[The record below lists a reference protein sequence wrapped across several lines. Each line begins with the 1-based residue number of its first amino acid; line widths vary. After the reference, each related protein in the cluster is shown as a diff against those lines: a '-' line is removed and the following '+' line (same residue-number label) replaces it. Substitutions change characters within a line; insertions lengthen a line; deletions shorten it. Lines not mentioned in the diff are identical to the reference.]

1 MTICLNGV
9 NISILIGANMNRMFC
24 YLWYEKNKPDE
35 SKFGERWVFDGQDP
49 EKEVWKRI
57 KDSVGVRKDLI
68 RDGTIQLKCIWDV
81 TELAK
86 KVNRYYQ
93 RSRMDDYIR
102 PHIGFRKG
110 STGEIHELTADEVKL
125 KVDNY
130 LKKSDQPLPV
140 VGLTRNQAA
149 AAEETLERIK
159 QGDRIFLAEL
169 CARFGKT
176 IFSGVLVKETN
187 TKLTVVVSYV
197 LTSFASFEKD
207 LSGFEQFKDY
217 VLIDT
222 ADPEYQEVIDSAL
235 AQDKQVV
242 AFLSMCVGSRRQEK
256 IDYLFGR
263 DTDRL
268 VIVDE
273 ADFGVHQKNQVVP
286 LQNALQPNDT
296 LLLMTGTNS
305 DKAASTWIPDY
316 FLSVTYPELVIEKKL
331 KSKDTATNLTHFEVN
346 PKRHELVVD
355 IELYQMDLKSAVDL
369 TLEQN
374 PNLNRDGLASWS
386 KFAAKPIKAKGLW
399 TNILQAVF
407 EGKHGLDNL
416 NIDLQTNEVPEHR
429 VAMMFLPGSI
439 GISNGDLSTVSKM
452 AKDALK
458 GYSIVTVSGEEM
470 ENRTAESKVKEEIE
484 KAKRNNQNVLILSA
498 GMAQRSFSVGE
509 ITELYLAY
517 DSGDAGATI
526 QKISRAL
533 TPHTESKIGRI
544 VSLSFDPNRDDKF
557 DDLVLITADNFQKRH
572 DKDIRQ
578 ALSEVLKTIDIFQCT
593 EDGSV
598 KILRDEY
605 LEQLIE
611 NGRLS
616 RVLGKTSDLSK
627 LTAAEIKALGQ
638 GQIDYYRAAKT
649 AAAQTGKTRQA
660 SAKVSNSP
668 ANNSTNKE
676 LADARKMITTL
687 VENLDILTYG
697 SNSSTIQE
705 ALVKINA
712 DEQKQS
718 EVRKHFGIDFEIIY
732 DLFERNII
740 NTNMVRLLEK
750 DKG

>member
-1 MTICLNGV
+1 
-9 NISILIGANMNRMFC
+9 MFC
-24 YLWYEKNKPDE
+24 YLWFEKDKPNE
-35 SKFGERWVFDGQDP
+35 CKFGERWVFAGQDP

-57 KDSVGVRKDLI
+57 KSSVGVRKDLI
-68 RDGTIQLKCIWDV
+68 TDGTIQLVDIWDV
-81 TELAK
+81 TELSK

-102 PHIGFRKG
+102 PYIGFRKG
-110 STGEIHELTADEVKL
+110 STGEIHELPSSEVSL
-125 KVDNY
+125 RVNNF
-130 LKKSDQPLPV
+130 LKKSDQPLPF

-149 AAEETLERIK
+149 AAEETLDRI
-159 QGDRIFLAEL
+159 QLGDRIFLAEL

-176 IFSGVLVKETN
+176 IFSGVLIKETGI
-187 TKLTVVVSYV
+187 KLTIVVSYV

-222 ADPEYQEVIDSAL
+222 ADPDYQEVVSSAL
-235 AQDKQVV
+235 AQNKQVV
-242 AFLSMCVGSRRQEK
+242 AFLSMCAGGRRQEK
-256 IDYLFGR
+256 IDFLFAQ
-263 DTDRL
+263 TQQRL
-268 VIVDE
+268 IVVDE
-273 ADFGVHQKNQVVP
+273 ADYGVHQQAQVLP
-286 LQNALQPNDT
+286 LQNAIDLDDV
-296 LLLMTGTNS
+296 LFLMTGTNS
-305 DKAASTWIPDY
+305 DKAVSTWVPDH

-331 KSKDTATNLTHFEVN
+331 KSKDTTTRLTHFEVN
-346 PKRHELVVD
+346 PKRHNLVVD

-374 PNLNRDGLASWS
+374 PSLNREELASWS

-399 TNILQAVF
+399 VNILQSVF

-416 NIDLQTNEVPEHR
+416 NIDLQTNEVPDQR
-429 VAMMFLPGSI
+429 VAMMFLPGSM
-439 GISNGDLSTVSKM
+439 GIANGDLATVSKM

-458 GYSIVTVSGEEM
+458 GYSIVTVSGDEM
-470 ENRTAESKVKEEIE
+470 ENRTAESKVKEEID

-517 DSGDAGATI
+517 DAGDAGATI

-533 TPHTESKIGRI
+533 TPHNESKIGRI

-557 DDLVLITADNFQKRH
+557 DDLVLITAENYQKRH
-572 DKDIRQ
+572 NKDIRQ
-578 ALSEVLKTIDIFQCT
+578 ALAEVLKTLDIFRCS
-593 EDGSV
+593 DNGSV

-616 RVLGKTSDLSK
+616 RVIGKISDLSK
-627 LTAAEIKALGQ
+627 LTAAEIQALAAGNA
-638 GQIDYYRAAKT
+638 DVYKAAKT
-649 AAAQTGKTRQA
+649 VAAKIGKTRNGQGSSNRSTSKA
-660 SAKVSNSP
+660 TTPLKTLAEAK
-668 ANNSTNKE
+668 
-676 LADARKMITTL
+676 KMITTL

-697 SNSSTIQE
+697 SNSVTIQE
-705 ALVKINA
+705 AIEKISK
-712 DEQKQS
+712 DEIKQQ
-718 EVRKHFGIDFEIIY
+718 EVRKHFGIDFEIIN

-750 DKG
+750 DKS

>member
-1 MTICLNGV
+1 MY
-9 NISILIGANMNRMFC
+9 C
-24 YLWYEKNKPDE
+24 YLWYEKDKPDE
-35 SKFGERWVFDGQDP
+35 CKFGERWVFSDQDP

-57 KDSVGVRKDLI
+57 KSSLGVRKDLI
-68 RDGTIQLKCIWDV
+68 SDGTIQLVTIWDV

-102 PHIGFRKG
+102 PYIGFRKG
-110 STGEIHELTADEVKL
+110 STGEIHELSASEVKL
-125 KVDNY
+125 RVDSF
-130 LKKSDQPLPV
+130 LKKSDQPLPL
-140 VGLTRNQAA
+140 VGLTRNQAS
-149 AAEETLERIK
+149 AAEETLDKIK
-159 QGDRIFLAEL
+159 LGDRIFLAEL

-176 IFSGVLVKETN
+176 IFSGVLIKETEI
-187 TKLTVVVSYV
+187 KLTVVVSYV
-197 LTSFASFEKD
+197 LTSFTSFEKD

-222 ADPEYQEVIDSAL
+222 ADPDYQEVVSSAL
-235 AQDKQVV
+235 AQNKQVV
-242 AFLSMCVGSRRQEK
+242 AFLSMCAGGRRQEK
-256 IDYLFGR
+256 IDFLFAQ
-263 DTDRL
+263 TQQRL
-268 VIVDE
+268 IIVDE
-273 ADFGVHQKNQVVP
+273 ADYGVHQQGQVLP
-286 LQNALQPNDT
+286 LQNAIDPDDVLF
-296 LLLMTGTNS
+296 LMTGTNS
-305 DKAASTWIPDY
+305 DKAVSTWVPDH

-331 KSKDTATNLTHFEVN
+331 KSKDTATRLKHFKVD
-346 PKRHELVVD
+346 PKRHNLVVD

-374 PNLNRDGLASWS
+374 PNLNREELASWS

-399 TNILQAVF
+399 VNILQSVF

-416 NIDLQTNEVPEHR
+416 NIDLQTNEVPDQR
-429 VAMMFLPGSI
+429 VAMMFLPGSM
-439 GISNGDLSTVSKM
+439 GIANGDLATVSKM

-458 GYSIVTVSGEEM
+458 GYSIVTVSGDEM
-470 ENRTAESKVKEEIE
+470 ENRTAESKVKEEID

-517 DSGDAGATI
+517 DAGDAGATI

-557 DDLVLITADNFQKRH
+557 DDLVLITAENYQKRH

-578 ALSEVLKTIDIFQCT
+578 ALAEVLKTLDIFRCT
-593 EDGSV
+593 ADGSV
-598 KILRDEY
+598 KIFRDEY

-616 RVLGKTSDLSK
+616 RVIGKISDLSK
-627 LTAAEIKALGQ
+627 LTAAEIQALAAGNA
-638 GQIDYYRAAKT
+638 DVYKAAKT
-649 AAAQTGKTRQA
+649 AAAAVGKTRNGQA
-660 SAKVSNSP
+660 SSNGSTSKATAPIKTLAEAK
-668 ANNSTNKE
+668 
-676 LADARKMITTL
+676 KMITTL

-697 SNSSTIQE
+697 SNSVTIQE
-705 ALVKINA
+705 AIEKISK
-712 DEQKQS
+712 DKIKQQ
-718 EVRKHFGIDFEIIY
+718 EVRKHFGIDFEIIN

-750 DKG
+750 DKS

>member
-1 MTICLNGV
+1 
-9 NISILIGANMNRMFC
+9 MNRMFC
-24 YLWYEKNKPDE
+24 YLWYEKNKPNE

-49 EKEVWKRI
+49 ETEIWKRI
-57 KDSVGVRKDLI
+57 KSSVGVRKDLI
-68 RDGTIQLKCIWDV
+68 TDGTIKLETYWDV

-86 KVNRYYQ
+86 KSNRYYQ

-110 STGEIHELTADEVKL
+110 STGEIHELPASEVKF
-125 KVDNY
+125 KVDTY
-130 LKKSDQPLPV
+130 LKKSDQPLPI
-140 VGLTRNQAA
+140 VGLTRNQAS
-149 AAEETLERIK
+149 AAEEMIDRIE

-169 CARFGKT
+169 CARLGKT
-176 IFSGVLVKETN
+176 IFSGVLIKETQ

-222 ADPEYQEVIDSAL
+222 SDPEYQEVIDSAL

-242 AFLSMCVGSRRQEK
+242 AFLSMCAGSRRQEK
-256 IDYLFGR
+256 IDYLFGKNA
-263 DTDRL
+263 DRL
-268 VIVDE
+268 VVVDE
-273 ADFGVHQKNQVVP
+273 ADYGVHHQNQVVP
-286 LQNALQPNDT
+286 LKSARKPNDIV
-296 LLLMTGTNS
+296 LLMTGTNS
-305 DKAASTWIPDY
+305 DKAASIWEPDY

-331 KSKDTATNLTHFEVN
+331 KSKDTTTKLKYFDVN
-346 PKRHELVVD
+346 PKRHDLIVD

-369 TLEQN
+369 TINQN
-374 PNLNRDGLASWS
+374 PNLNRDELASWS

-416 NIDLQTNEVPEHR
+416 NIDLQTNDVPEQR

-439 GISNGDLSTVSKM
+439 GISNGDLTTVSNM

-470 ENRTAESKVKEEIE
+470 ENRTAESKVKEAIE
-484 KAKRNNQNVLILSA
+484 KAQRNNQNVLILSA

-557 DDLVLITADNFQKRH
+557 DDLTLITADNFQKRH
-572 DKDIRQ
+572 GVDIRQ
-578 ALSEVLKTIDIFQCT
+578 ALAEVLKTVDIFRCT
-593 EDGSV
+593 DNGSV

-627 LTAAEIKALGQ
+627 LTADEIKALGQ
-638 GQIDYYRAAKT
+638 GEIDYYRAAKT
-649 AAAQTGKTRQA
+649 AAAQTGKTRSA
-660 SAKVSNSP
+660 STKAAGKPAK
-668 ANNSTNKE
+668 NSTNKE

-697 SNSSTIQE
+697 SNSATIQE
-705 ALVKINA
+705 ALVKISA
-712 DEQKQS
+712 DEQKKF
-718 EVRKHFGIDFEIIY
+718 EVRKHFGIDFEIIH